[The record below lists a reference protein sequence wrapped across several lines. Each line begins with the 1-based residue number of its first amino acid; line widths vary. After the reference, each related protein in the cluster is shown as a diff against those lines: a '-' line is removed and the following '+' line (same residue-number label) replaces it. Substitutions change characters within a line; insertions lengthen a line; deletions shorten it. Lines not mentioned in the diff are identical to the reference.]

1 MRQKPESIPSSF
13 VLESPVVDT
22 LLAVKSWSV
31 VFVFVVVFVIAV
43 VIDVRLFDVFDV
55 SLYGVEL
62 RYVVDL
68 AVNGAS
74 LMMEIF

>member
-1 MRQKPESIPSSF
+1 MRQKPELIPSSF
-13 VLESPVVDT
+13 VLEAPVVDT

-31 VFVFVVVFVIAV
+31 VFVVVVFVIAV

>member
-31 VFVFVVVFVIAV
+31 VFVVVVFVIAV

-62 RYVVDL
+62 RYFVDL